1 MKNTIVFIFLFQLFF
16 ASHFLFGQK
25 LSSDQIDS
33 IVNKSMEVM
42 PQAGIAVAV
51 VQDGK
56 VAHLKG
62 YGVTSISSKEKVN
75 ENTLFAIASNTK
87 SFTAAALAILVDEGK
102 LSWND
107 KVVDY
112 IPEFK
117 MYDPYVTA
125 NFNIKDLLTHR
136 SGLGLGAGD
145 LMFWPD
151 GSDFTVND
159 VLKSF
164 QYQKPV
170 SAFRTKY
177 DYDNLL
183 YIVAGELIERITGMS
198 WSDFVE
204 NKIMKP
210 IGMNRSAGVYK
221 NIKDKSNVAVPHSS
235 AKGKLKEIEPYLVRE
250 VTIGASGGIYSSIN
264 DMSKWLLL
272 HLNGGKYGEN
282 LSQQLISDK
291 NHAEMWKPH
300 TNIGFN
306 AKPEPPYRTHFNAY
320 GLGWEIS
327 DMNGYVV
334 VEHSGLLPGMVSST
348 VLIPELNVGIVVL
361 TNAEPGGYSFYT
373 IRAEILDAFIGVER
387 KDWISEAH
395 QYLKDIESKKDSVLT
410 AVWNIASNSKTTHL
424 DFNDYVGTY
433 KDNWFG
439 NIEIWLKDGSLW
451 FKSLRSSKLTGEMFY
466 YKSNT
471 FAIKWNYT
479 DMPCDALA
487 MFNLDENGKAISIKM
502 KGISPNIDFSFD
514 FQDLDLKR
522 VEK

>member
-1 MKNTIVFIFLFQLFF
+1 MVLIFLFQLFI
-16 ASHFLFGQK
+16 SGDLIFGQR
-25 LSSDQIDS
+25 LSSEQIDS

-42 PQAGIAVAV
+42 PQVGIAVAV

-56 VAHLKG
+56 VVHSKG
-62 YGVTSISSKEKVN
+62 YGITSISSKDKVN

-102 LSWND
+102 LNWND

-112 IPEFK
+112 ISEFK
-117 MYDPYVTA
+117 MYDPYITA

-151 GSDFTVND
+151 GSDFIVDD

-164 QYQKPV
+164 QHLKPV
-170 SAFRTKY
+170 SPFRTKY

-183 YIVAGELIERITGMS
+183 YIVAGELIERITSMS
-198 WSDFVE
+198 WSEFVE

-210 IGMNRSAGVYK
+210 IGMNRSVGVYK
-221 NIKDKSNVAVPHSS
+221 NIIDKSNVAVPHSS
-235 AKGKLKEIEPYLVRE
+235 AKGKLIELEPYLVRE
-250 VTIGASGGIYSSIN
+250 VTIGAPGGIYSSIN
-264 DMSKWLLL
+264 DMSKWLLM
-272 HLNGGKYGEN
+272 HLNEGKYGEN

-291 NHAEMWKPH
+291 NHAEMWTPH

-306 AKPEPPYRTHFNAY
+306 AKPEPPYRTHFIAY
-320 GLGWEIS
+320 GLGWEIR
-327 DMNGYVV
+327 DMKGYVII
-334 VEHSGLLPGMVSST
+334 EHSGLLPGMVSST
-348 VLIPELNVGIVVL
+348 LMIPELNAGIVVL
-361 TNAEPGGYSFYT
+361 TNAEPGGYSYYT
-373 IRAEILDAFIGVER
+373 IRAAILDALIGVER

-395 QYLKDIESKKDSVLT
+395 QYLQDIESKKDSVLN
-410 AVWNIASNSKTTHL
+410 AVWNIASNSKTAHL
-424 DFNDYVGTY
+424 DFKDYVGTY

-439 NIEIWLKDGSLW
+439 NVEICMKDGNLW
-451 FKSLRSSKLTGEMFY
+451 FKSLRSPKLTGEMFY

-479 DMPCDALA
+479 DMPCDAFA
-487 MFNLDENGKAISIKM
+487 MFNLDENGKAISIKL

-514 FQDLDLKR
+514 FQDLDLKL